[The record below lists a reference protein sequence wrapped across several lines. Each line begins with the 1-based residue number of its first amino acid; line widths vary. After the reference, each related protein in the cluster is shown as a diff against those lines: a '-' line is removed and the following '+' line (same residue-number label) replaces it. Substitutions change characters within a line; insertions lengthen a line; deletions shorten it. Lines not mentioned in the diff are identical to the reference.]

1 MLLFCGLMTVE
12 GRQKELTARD
22 IMDRLQ
28 KKFDS
33 MQDATIRFT
42 QHVKF
47 GFSKIEQNFQGT
59 LTMKRPN
66 KYRVELEHQTIVT
79 NGSVV
84 WSYSPANKQVLI
96 DRYKENQNS
105 LSPEQFFLNLP
116 AQYFATLLGKEKV
129 GNVETYALKLV
140 PKDDQSFV
148 KSVKMWVED
157 GTWVVRKVQIVDL
170 NDTETVYT
178 VIELK
183 LNTRVNDA
191 LFTFIPPAGT
201 DVVDLR

>member
-1 MLLFCGLMTVE
+1 
-12 GRQKELTARD
+12 
-22 IMDRLQ
+22 
-28 KKFDS
+28 
-33 MQDATIRFT
+33 MQDATVTFS
-42 QHVKF
+42 QQVKF
-47 GFSKIEQNFQGT
+47 GFSKLERSSEGT

-84 WSYSPANKQVLI
+84 WFYSPVNNQVLV

-105 LSPEQFFLNLP
+105 LSPERFLLNLP
-116 AQYFATLLGKEKV
+116 TQYSATLLGKEKV
-129 GNVETYALKLV
+129 ENVEAYALKLV

-157 GTWVVRKVQIVDL
+157 GTWIVRRVQVVDV

-178 VIELK
+178 IKELK
-183 LNTRVNDA
+183 QNTRVSDA
-191 LFTFIPPAGT
+191 LFSFTPPAGT
-201 DVVDLR
+201 EVVDLR